1 MHLRRNTQKT
11 QTQKTATETPRGN
24 EWERDLEKR
33 GIPPE
38 VSKVA
43 LRATAP
49 PPAHTRLS
57 HQTADSPHTPTH
69 TCSRTHRATL
79 HGHPPPQPST
89 PTLNRCF
96 FCLPA
101 FFIFP
106 PIRPSGGSAARA
118 AAAPQGGVPQGGVP
132 QGGVPQGALDRR
144 MASASRGR
152 ARWASP
158 LLPMRRRSH
167 AGSRALTRKRG
178 AVSTGTRGVS
188 TRTRGVSTGRSGVQ
202 MAERG
207 VETARGVVEGG
218 RGVESVVRRLSFAR
232 ERSTCR
238 RSRSAQACRAHK
250 SAHKF
255 AHKFAHTQVEHTSLQ
270 SSTLSQIRP
279 HVTKKNQK
287 KTLPSFSHTYISLP
301 IPLFPYTRQPI
312 PTPSI
317 CTALEVIYIYIYD
330 LSTPIPL
337 SLTHPRFAH
346 TSHSGSSHTHQ
357 PVFVVFL
364 NPLSQSTCRAGLC
377 GASAL
382 FAGDVRAL
390 ARGRLA
396 ARQGAAAERLERA
409 AAEQRAARVRGAR
422 RRSVQ
427 SASRAPPALIA
438 THPVSQETRTAQLSR
453 CRCLYASVYIPL
465 CVYTPPRQL
474 APTLMWFVV
483 LSLAIFC
490 PPHGALLFLTY
501 LFLTYLDVCAGCSPR

>member
-1 MHLRRNTQKT
+1 MF
-11 QTQKTATETPRGN
+11 APRHF
-24 EWERDLEKR
+24 ER
-33 GIPPE
+33 P
-38 VSKVA
+38 
-43 LRATAP
+43 
-49 PPAHTRLS
+49 
-57 HQTADSPHTPTH
+57 
-69 TCSRTHRATL
+69 
-79 HGHPPPQPST
+79 PST
-89 PTLNRCF
+89 PTLHPNPQPMLFVSSR
-96 FCLPA
+96 L
-101 FFIFP
+101 FIFP

-118 AAAPQGGVPQGGVP
+118 AAAPEGRVP

-158 LLPMRRRSH
+158 SLPMRRRSH
-167 AGSRALTRKRG
+167 AGSRALTRKRR

-188 TRTRGVSTGRSGVQ
+188 TRTRRVSTGRSGVQ

-207 VETARGVVEGG
+207 VETARGVVEAG

-238 RSRSAQACRAHK
+238 RSRSAQACGAHK

-270 SSTLSQIRP
+270 SSTLSPRFAP
-279 HVTKKNQK
+279 HVTNAPIV
-287 KTLPSFSHTYISLP
+287 LPCIYLSAHTSLSLYPSADSYPLNSHSARGYTHIYMTSRTHIS
-301 IPLFPYTRQPI
+301 
-312 PTPSI
+312 
-317 CTALEVIYIYIYD
+317 
-330 LSTPIPL
+330 L
-337 SLTHPRFAH
+337 SLTHPLFAH
-346 TSHSGSSHTHQ
+346 TSHSDSSHTHP

-409 AAEQRAARVRGAR
+409 AAEQRAARLRGAR

-453 CRCLYASVYIPL
+453 CRCLYASLYIPL
-465 CVYTPPRQL
+465 CVYTLPRQL

-483 LSLAIFC
+483 LSLAILC
-490 PPHGALLFLTY
+490 PHGALLFLTY